1 MQQNQQTLLF
11 CVQRRD
17 NVEKEVNKL
26 RDHISELKV
35 QISTITKGVP
45 ITKIEVRDERKDGR
59 SSSVSNSHTARSRKS
74 VKDDDR
80 AKAIEEECSP
90 ERREKLVNLMEAE
103 RKKDSSPEGRKSPLR
118 IMKSQQKSAREI
130 LMT

>member
-1 MQQNQQTLLF
+1 M
-11 CVQRRD
+11 
-17 NVEKEVNKL
+17 
-26 RDHISELKV
+26 
-35 QISTITKGVP
+35 
-45 ITKIEVRDERKDGR
+45 
-59 SSSVSNSHTARSRKS
+59 
-74 VKDDDR
+74 KDDDR

-103 RKKDSSPEGRKSPLR
+103 RKKDSSPDGRKSPLR